1 MEATS
6 SRPVIIR
13 MGIRSPPGRL
23 RISRQAENPSIRG
36 IMTSSRM
43 RSGRNLSKA
52 AMPSSPSAASTVAN
66 PAFPREAEA
75 SSLVPE
81 SSSTTRISGGDGDPC
96 LFMDSSM
103 PPSRVSR
110 RPGFRFFAPSRRI
123 LHLDGRQRLPD
134 RPVFLLEPS
143 QQGVPGSGHVP
154 SPGHYLDLPAEF
166 RKVDRTHV
174 RSAGLQGM
182 GGHPEGFPVS
192 LLRGGG
198 DPLHPFRGVGEVQ
211 G

>member
-1 MEATS
+1 MEARS

-43 RSGRNLSKA
+43 RSGRNRPKA

-75 SSLVPE
+75 KSLVPE
-81 SSSTTRISGGDGDPC
+81 SSSTTRISGEDPR
-96 LFMDSSM
+96 LFIDSYM
-103 PPSRVSR
+103 PPHRVSR

-143 QQGVPGSGHVP
+143 QQEVPGSGHLTG
-154 SPGHYLDLPAEF
+154 PGHFLDLPAEF
-166 RKVDRTHV
+166 RKVGRTHV
-174 RSAGLQGM
+174 RAAGLQGV

-192 LLRGGG
+192 LLRGGE
-198 DPLHPFRGVGEVQ
+198 DSFHQF
-211 G
+211 